1 MTDSPGSSG
10 RCRRAAMA
18 DQRACLQALVA
29 LNDVP
34 LQRLFDSLIVELR
47 RATNV
52 RGSAPDPSIVRRLR
66 IEQRIWTAERERECT
81 RDPAPG
87 YTPLWA
93 VPISECFAHMSNGRR
108 NELAESLD
116 SLRRQP
122 R

>member
-1 MTDSPGSSG
+1 MDSPGSSG
-10 RCRRAAMA
+10 RCGRAGMA

-29 LNDVP
+29 SNDVP
-34 LQRLFDSLIVELR
+34 LRRVFDSLIVELR
-47 RATNV
+47 RAENV
-52 RGSAPDPSIVRRLR
+52 RGDAADPSIVRRIR

-93 VPISECFAHMSNGRR
+93 VSISECFAHMSNWRR

-116 SLRRQP
+116 SLRRQQ